1 MGYRVLRIFFVFS
14 FLFPISDYLLIF
26 PLMNYEIARKL
37 LIDQTKKDANPDALL
52 NRLKQGKPPV
62 PGQITSILLALKVV
76 FETLKDSTSLDK
88 ELALS
93 LYKLGIRAL
102 QLFATGRKA
111 GVDWPPLLQE
121 DLQRISL
128 AAESIFSGMW
138 ETSLYS

>member
-1 MGYRVLRIFFVFS
+1 
-14 FLFPISDYLLIF
+14 
-26 PLMNYEIARKL
+26 MNYEIARKL
-37 LIDQTKKDANPDALL
+37 LIDQTKIDAQSNSLL
-52 NRLKQGKPPV
+52 NRLQQGKPPV

-76 FETLKDSTSLDK
+76 FEALKDAQDIDK

-93 LYKLGIRAL
+93 LYKLGIRGL

-128 AAESIFSGMW
+128 GSESIFSGTW
-138 ETSLYS
+138 ETYQ